1 MHSGGKTMRVDVYNR
16 LIAMQASRRSVLQ
29 GVGAAAAL
37 AAGGPAA
44 LYSSASFAE
53 DSVVAQIMKIPGSGN
68 GSPTDADWQKVGE
81 LCLGPT
87 KQNVKPGEFKGVNF
101 SFMGLNNQNLH
112 NFLFR
117 GFLKP
122 WGAFTGATIK
132 WIDLAQADYNARLQQ
147 TVASGT
153 VDYDIIEMGAPFEGD
168 MGVKDLLSEMPDWVK
183 KQIDFDDYVEYLKPP
198 VGTWGGKIH
207 RVTID
212 SDCHTMNIRTDVFS
226 DADLAKQW
234 ADWKDKAGLD
244 KWGAPKTWQQVQ
256 QVTKFLKGKKVKGKD
271 VYGFLDQP
279 KGWGGFQFYFTGSR
293 ATAYAKYPGE
303 KNWLFDENMKPLVNN
318 PAWVRA
324 IQDIVDALPF
334 EPADQLNA
342 DPGTTAF
349 QQFLTG
355 TGSLLEW
362 WGDIGSVARTSDT
375 ATIGDV
381 LDFDILPGSDDVYNF
396 RKGAWEKLSSGP
408 NYAPNMAYLGWGIYV
423 MKSVDSDP
431 LRQKAAWSAAAHLG
445 GKDLSMWTAAY
456 PSGFQPYRKSHTNLD
471 LWALAGYDK
480 KYIGSYMN
488 SQSNS
493 YNHPNS
499 AIEPRIPGIFQY
511 YSIAEDELA
520 KVFAGKETAQQ
531 GADNVAAAWE
541 KLTDK
546 LGRENQVKY
555 YRISMG
561 I

>member
-1 MHSGGKTMRVDVYNR
+1 MRVHVYEM
-16 LIAMQASRRSVLQ
+16 LMAMQRSRRDVLK
-29 GVGAAAAL
+29 GAAGAAAL
-37 AAGGPAA
+37 AA
-44 LYSSASFAE
+44 SSSVLSSTPSFAE
-53 DSVVAQIMKIPGSGN
+53 DSIVAQIMKIPGAGN
-68 GSPTDADWQKVGE
+68 GSPTDADWQKVGA

-87 KQNVKPGEFKGVNF
+87 KANVKQGEFAGVEF

-117 GFLKP
+117 GFLTP
-122 WGAFTGATIK
+122 WEAYTGAKIK

-147 TVASGT
+147 SIASGT
-153 VDYDIIEMGAPFEGD
+153 ADFDILEMGAPFEGD

-183 KQIDFDDYVEYLKPP
+183 TQIDFDDYVNYLKPP
-198 VGTWGGKIH
+198 VGTWNGKIH
-207 RVTID
+207 RITID
-212 SDCHTMNIRTDVFS
+212 SDCHTLNYRTDVFS

-234 ADWKDKAGLD
+234 ADWKDKAGLET
-244 KWGAPKTWQQVQ
+244 WGQPKTWQQVQ
-256 QVTKFLKGKKVKGKD
+256 QVTKFLKGKKVKGKE

-279 KGWGGFQFYFTGSR
+279 KPWGGFQFYFTGSR

-324 IQDIVDALPF
+324 IQDVVDALPS
-334 EPADQLNA
+334 EPADQINA
-342 DPGTTAF
+342 DPNTTAF
-349 QQFLTG
+349 QQFVTG

-362 WGDIGSVARTSDT
+362 WGDIGTFARTSDT
-375 ATIGDV
+375 ATIGEV
-381 LDFDILPGSDDVYNF
+381 LNFDILPGSDDVYNF
-396 RKGAWEKLSSGP
+396 RTQKWEKLASGP
-408 NYAPNMAYLGWGIYV
+408 NQAPNMAYLGWGIYV
-423 MKSVDSDP
+423 MKSVDADP
-431 LRQKAAWSAAAHLG
+431 KRQKAVWSAAAHLG

-480 KYIGSYMN
+480 KYIGSYMD
-488 SQSNS
+488 SQSTS

-499 AIEPRIPGIFQY
+499 AIEPRMPGIFQY
-511 YSIAEDELA
+511 YSIAEDELQ
-520 KVFAGKETAQQ
+520 KTFAGKQTAQQ

-546 LGRENQVKY
+546 LGRENQIKY
-555 YRISMG
+555 YRIAMG
-561 I
+561 LA

>member
-1 MHSGGKTMRVDVYNR
+1 MRVQVYEQ
-16 LIAMQASRRSVLQ
+16 LMAMQRSRRDLLK
-29 GVGAAAAL
+29 GAAGAAAL
-37 AAGGPAA
+37 AA
-44 LYSSASFAE
+44 SSSVLTSTPSFAE
-53 DSVVAQIMKIPGSGN
+53 DSIVSQIMKIPGAGN
-68 GSPTDADWQKVGE
+68 GSPTDADWQKVGA

-87 KQNVKPGEFKGVNF
+87 KANVKHGEFAGVNF

-117 GFLKP
+117 GFLTP
-122 WGAFTGATIK
+122 WEAYTGAKIK

-147 TVASGT
+147 SIATGT
-153 VDYDIIEMGAPFEGD
+153 ADFDILEMGAPFEGD

-183 KQIDFDDYVEYLKPP
+183 TQIDFDDYVNYLKPP
-198 VGTWGGKIH
+198 VGTWNGKIH

-212 SDCHTMNIRTDVFS
+212 SDCHTINYRTDVFS
-226 DADLAKQW
+226 DPDLAKQW
-234 ADWKDKAGLD
+234 ADWKDQAGLAT
-244 KWGAPKTWQQVQ
+244 WGQPKTWQQVQ
-256 QVTKFLKGKKVKGKD
+256 AVTKFLKGKKFKGKD

-279 KGWGGFQFYFTGSR
+279 KPWGGFQFYFTGSR

-324 IQDIVDALPF
+324 IQDVIDALPS
-334 EPADQLNA
+334 EPGDQINA
-342 DPGTTAF
+342 DPNTTAF
-349 QQFLTG
+349 QQFVTG

-362 WGDIGSVARTSDT
+362 WGDIGTFARTSDT
-375 ATIGDV
+375 ATIGEV
-381 LDFDILPGSDDVYNF
+381 LNFDILPGSDDVYNF
-396 RKGAWEKLSSGP
+396 RTQKWEKLASGP
-408 NYAPNMAYLGWGIYV
+408 NHAPNMAYLGWGIYV
-423 MKSVDSDP
+423 MKSVDADP
-431 LRQKAAWSAAAHLG
+431 KRQKAAWSAAAHLG

-480 KYIGSYMN
+480 KYIGSYMD
-488 SQSNS
+488 SQSTS

-511 YSIAEDELA
+511 YSMAEDELQ
-520 KVFAGKETAQQ
+520 KTFAGKQTAQQ

-546 LGRENQVKY
+546 LGRENQIKY

-561 I
+561 LT

>member
-1 MHSGGKTMRVDVYNR
+1 MRVQVYEQ
-16 LIAMQASRRSVLQ
+16 LMAMQASRRRFLA
-29 GVGAAAAL
+29 GAGSAAAL
-37 AAGGPAA
+37 AAGGSLGLTSTP
-44 LYSSASFAE
+44 SFAAE
-53 DSVVAQIMKIPGSGN
+53 SVVAQIMKIPGAGN

-87 KQNVKPGEFKGVNF
+87 KENVKPGEFSGIEF

-117 GFLKP
+117 GFLTP
-122 WGAFTGATIK
+122 WEAYTGAKIK

-147 TVASGT
+147 SIATGT
-153 VDYDIIEMGAPFEGD
+153 VDFDIIEMGAPFEGD

-183 KQIDFDDYVEYLKPP
+183 KQIEFDDIVDYLKPP
-198 VGTWGGKIH
+198 VGTWDGKIH
-207 RVTID
+207 RITID

-226 DADLAKQW
+226 DPDLAK
-234 ADWKDKAGLD
+234 AWKAEGGKGD
-244 KWGAPKTWQQVQ
+244 WGAPKTWQQVQ
-256 QVTKFLKGKKVKGKD
+256 AVTKFLKGKKIKGKD
-271 VYGFLDQP
+271 VFGFLDQP
-279 KGWGGFQFYFTGSR
+279 KPWGGFQFYFTASR

-303 KNWLFDENMKPLVNN
+303 KNWMFDENMKPLVNN

-324 IQDIVDALPF
+324 IQDIVDALPY
-334 EPADQLNA
+334 EPADQINA

-362 WGDIGSVARTSDT
+362 WGDIGTTARASDT
-375 ATIGDV
+375 ATIGAV

-396 RKGAWEKLSSGP
+396 RKGAWEKLASGP
-408 NYAPNMAYLGWGIYV
+408 NIAPNMAYLGWGIYV
-423 MKSVDSDP
+423 MKKVDADP
-431 LRQKAAWSAAAHLG
+431 KRQKAAWSAAAHLG
-445 GKDLSMWTAAY
+445 GKDLSMWTSAY

-480 KYIGSYMN
+480 KYIGSYMD
-488 SQSNS
+488 SQSTS

-511 YSIAEDELA
+511 YSIAEDELQ

-531 GADNVAAAWE
+531 GADNVVAAWD

>member
-1 MHSGGKTMRVDVYNR
+1 MRVHVYETLMATQR
-16 LIAMQASRRSVLQ
+16 SRRDVLK
-29 GVGAAAAL
+29 GAASAAATL
-37 AAGGPAA
+37 AA
-44 LYSSASFAE
+44 SSSILSSTPSFAE
-53 DSVVAQIMKIPGSGN
+53 DSVVSQIMKIPGAGN
-68 GSPTDADWQKVGE
+68 GSPTDADWQKVGA

-87 KQNVKPGEFKGVNF
+87 KANVKQGEFAGVEF

-117 GFLKP
+117 GFLTP
-122 WGAFTGATIK
+122 WEAYTGAKIK

-147 TVASGT
+147 SIATGT
-153 VDYDIIEMGAPFEGD
+153 ADFDILEMGAPFEGD
-168 MGVKDLLSEMPDWVK
+168 MGVKDLLSEMPGWVK
-183 KQIDFDDYVEYLKPP
+183 TQIDFDDYVNYLKPP
-198 VGTWGGKIH
+198 VGTWAGKIH

-212 SDCHTMNIRTDVFS
+212 SDCHTINYRTDVFS
-226 DADLAKQW
+226 DPDLAKQW
-234 ADWKDKAGLD
+234 ADWKDKEGLET
-244 KWGAPKTWQQVQ
+244 WGQPKTWQQVQ
-256 QVTKFLKGKKVKGKD
+256 QVTKFLKGKKVKGKE

-279 KGWGGFQFYFTGSR
+279 KPWGGFQFYFTGSR

-324 IQDIVDALPF
+324 IQDVVDALPS
-334 EPADQLNA
+334 EPGDQINA
-342 DPGTTAF
+342 DPNTTAF
-349 QQFLTG
+349 QQFVTG

-362 WGDIGSVARTSDT
+362 WGDIGTFARTSDT
-375 ATIGDV
+375 ATIGEV
-381 LDFDILPGSDDVYNF
+381 LNFDILPGSDDVYNF
-396 RKGAWEKLSSGP
+396 RTQKWEKLANGP
-408 NYAPNMAYLGWGIYV
+408 NHAPNMAYLGWGIYV
-423 MKSVDSDP
+423 MKSVDADP
-431 LRQKAAWSAAAHLG
+431 KRQKAAWSAAAHLG

-480 KYIGSYMN
+480 KYIGSYMD
-488 SQSNS
+488 SQSTS

-511 YSIAEDELA
+511 YSMAEDELQ
-520 KVFAGKETAQQ
+520 KTFAGKQTAQQ

-546 LGRENQVKY
+546 LGRENQIKY

-561 I
+561 LA

>member
-1 MHSGGKTMRVDVYNR
+1 MRVNVYDM
-16 LIAMQASRRSVLQ
+16 LMAMQASRRDFLK
-29 GVGAAAAL
+29 GAAGTAAAL
-37 AAGGPAA
+37 AAPGA
-44 LYSSASFAE
+44 LALSSTPSYAE
-53 DSVVAQIMKIPGSGN
+53 DSVVAQIMKIPGAGN

-87 KQNVKPGEFKGVNF
+87 KANVKPGEFAGVEF

-117 GFLKP
+117 GFLTP
-122 WGAFTGATIK
+122 WEAYTGAKIK

-147 TVASGT
+147 SVATGT
-153 VDYDIIEMGAPFEGD
+153 VDFDIIEMGCPFEGD

-183 KQIDFDDYVEYLKPP
+183 KQIDFDDVVDYLKPP
-198 VGTWGGKIH
+198 VGTWAGKQH
-207 RVTID
+207 RITID

-226 DADLAKQW
+226 DPDLAKAW
-234 ADWKDKAGLD
+234 KAGGGAGE
-244 KWGAPKTWQQVQ
+244 WGPPKTWQQVQ
-256 QVTKFLKGKKVKGKD
+256 AITKFLKGQKFKGKD
-271 VYGFLDQP
+271 VFGFLDQP
-279 KGWGGFQFYFTGSR
+279 KPWGGFQFYFTASR

-324 IQDIVDALPF
+324 IQDIVDSLPF
-334 EPADQLNA
+334 EPADQINA

-349 QQFLTG
+349 SQFLTG

-362 WGDIGSVARTSDT
+362 WGDIGTVARTSDT
-375 ATIGDV
+375 ATIGKD

-396 RKGAWEKLSSGP
+396 RKGAWEKLASGP
-408 NYAPNMAYLGWGIYV
+408 NVSPNMAYLGWGIYV
-423 MKSVDSDP
+423 MKTVDADP
-431 LRQKAAWSAAAHLG
+431 KRQKAAWSAAAHLG
-445 GKDLSMWTAAY
+445 GKDLSMWTSAY
-456 PSGFQPYRKSHTNLD
+456 PSGFQPYRKSHANLD

-488 SQSNS
+488 SQSTS

-511 YSIAEDELA
+511 YSIAEDELQ
-520 KVFAGKETAQQ
+520 KTFAGKQTAQQ

-546 LGRENQVKY
+546 LGRDNQVKY

>member
-1 MHSGGKTMRVDVYNR
+1 MRVHVYE
-16 LIAMQASRRSVLQ
+16 LLMAMQRSRRDVLK
-29 GVGAAAAL
+29 GAAGAAATL
-37 AAGGPAA
+37 AA
-44 LYSSASFAE
+44 SSSILSSTHSFAE
-53 DSVVAQIMKIPGSGN
+53 DSIVAQIMKIPGAGN
-68 GSPTDADWQKVGE
+68 GSPTDADWQKVGA

-87 KQNVKPGEFKGVNF
+87 KANVKQGEFAGVNF

-122 WGAFTGATIK
+122 WEAYTGASIK

-147 TVASGT
+147 SIATGT
-153 VDYDIIEMGAPFEGD
+153 ADFDILEMGAPFEGD
-168 MGVKDLLSEMPDWVK
+168 MGVKDLLSEMPEWVK
-183 KQIDFDDYVEYLKPP
+183 TQIDFDDYVNYLKPP
-198 VGTWGGKIH
+198 VGTWNGKIH

-212 SDCHTMNIRTDVFS
+212 SDCHTINYRTDVFS

-234 ADWKDKAGLD
+234 RDWKDKAGLET
-244 KWGAPKTWQQVQ
+244 WGQPKTWQQVQ
-256 QVTKFLKGKKVKGKD
+256 QVTKFLKGKKVKGKE

-279 KGWGGFQFYFTGSR
+279 KPWGGFQFYFTGSR

-324 IQDIVDALPF
+324 IQDVVDALPS
-334 EPADQLNA
+334 EPADQINA
-342 DPGTTAF
+342 DPNTTAF
-349 QQFLTG
+349 QQFVTG

-362 WGDIGSVARTSDT
+362 WGDIGTFARTSDT

-381 LDFDILPGSDDVYNF
+381 LNFDILPASDDVYNF
-396 RKGAWEKLSSGP
+396 RTQKWEKLASGP
-408 NYAPNMAYLGWGIYV
+408 NHAPNMAYLGWGIYV
-423 MKSVDSDP
+423 MKSVDADP
-431 LRQKAAWSAAAHLG
+431 KRQKAVWSAAAHLG

-480 KYIGSYMN
+480 KYIGSYMD
-488 SQSNS
+488 SQSTS

-499 AIEPRIPGIFQY
+499 AIEPRMPGIFQY
-511 YSIAEDELA
+511 YSIAEDELQ
-520 KVFAGKETAQQ
+520 KTFAGKQTAQQ

-546 LGRENQVKY
+546 LGRENQIKY
-555 YRISMG
+555 YRIAMG
-561 I
+561 LA

>member
-1 MHSGGKTMRVDVYNR
+1 MRVHVYET
-16 LIAMQASRRSVLQ
+16 LMAMQRSRRDVLK
-29 GVGAAAAL
+29 GAAGAAAL
-37 AAGGPAA
+37 AA
-44 LYSSASFAE
+44 SSSVLSSTPSFAE
-53 DSVVAQIMKIPGSGN
+53 DSVVAQIMKIPGAGN

-87 KQNVKPGEFKGVNF
+87 KANVKPREFAGVNF

-117 GFLKP
+117 GFLTP
-122 WGAFTGATIK
+122 WEAYTGAKIK

-147 TVASGT
+147 SIATGT
-153 VDYDIIEMGAPFEGD
+153 VDFDIIEMGAPFEGD
-168 MGVKDLLSEMPDWVK
+168 MGVKDLLSDMPDWVK
-183 KQIDFDDYVEYLKPP
+183 TQIDFDDIVNYLKPP
-198 VGTWGGKIH
+198 VGTWNGKIH

-212 SDCHTMNIRTDVFS
+212 SDCHTMNRRTDVFG
-226 DADLAKQW
+226 DGDLAKQW
-234 ADWKDKAGLD
+234 ADWKDKAGLTD
-244 KWGAPKTWQQVQ
+244 WGPPTTWQQVQ

-279 KGWGGFQFYFTGSR
+279 KPWGGFQFYFTASR
-293 ATAYAKYPGE
+293 STAYTKYPGE
-303 KNWLFDENMKPLVNN
+303 KNWMFDENMKPLVNN
-318 PAWVRA
+318 PGWVRA
-324 IQDIVDALPF
+324 IQDVVDLLPY
-334 EPADQLNA
+334 EPADQINA

-349 QQFLTG
+349 QQFLPG
-355 TGSLLEW
+355 TGALLEW
-362 WGDIGSVARTSDT
+362 WGDIGTVAKTSDT

-381 LDFDILPGSDDVYNF
+381 LDFDILPASDDVYNF
-396 RKGAWEKLSSGP
+396 RKGAWEKLSTGP
-408 NYAPNMAYLGWGIYV
+408 NVAPNMAYLGWGIYV
-423 MKSVDSDP
+423 MKSVDGDAQ
-431 LRQKAAWSAAAHLG
+431 RHKAAWSAAAHLG

-480 KYIGSYMN
+480 KYIGSYMD
-488 SQSNS
+488 SQSTS

-555 YRISMG
+555 YRIAMG
-561 I
+561 LT

>member
-1 MHSGGKTMRVDVYNR
+1 MRVQVYEQ
-16 LIAMQASRRSVLQ
+16 LMAMQRSRRGVLK
-29 GVGAAAAL
+29 GAAGAAAL
-37 AAGGPAA
+37 AA
-44 LYSSASFAE
+44 SSSILSSTPSFAE
-53 DSVVAQIMKIPGSGN
+53 DSVVSQILKIPGAGN

-87 KQNVKPGEFKGVNF
+87 KANVKPGEFAGVEF

-117 GFLKP
+117 GFLTP
-122 WGAFTGATIK
+122 WEAYTGAKIK

-147 TVASGT
+147 SIATGT
-153 VDYDIIEMGAPFEGD
+153 ADFDILEMGAPFEGD
-168 MGVKDLLSEMPDWVK
+168 MGVKDLLSDMPDWVK
-183 KQIDFDDYVEYLKPP
+183 TQIDFDDYVDYLKPP
-198 VGTWGGKIH
+198 VGTWNGKIH

-212 SDCHTMNIRTDVFS
+212 SDCHTINIRTDVFS
-226 DADLAKQW
+226 DPDLGKQW
-234 ADWKDKAGLD
+234 ADWKDKAGLAA
-244 KWGAPKTWQQVQ
+244 WGVPKTWQQVQ
-256 QVTKFLKGKKVKGKD
+256 QVTKFLKGKKVKGKE

-279 KGWGGFQFYFTGSR
+279 KPWGGFQFYFTGSR

-324 IQDIVDALPF
+324 IQDIIDALPS
-334 EPADQLNA
+334 EPPDQINA

-349 QQFLTG
+349 QQFLPG

-362 WGDIGSVARTSDT
+362 WGDIGSMARTSDT
-375 ATIGDV
+375 STIGDV
-381 LDFDILPGSDDVYNF
+381 VDFDILPGSDDVYNF
-396 RKGAWEKLSSGP
+396 RKGQWEKLASGP
-408 NYAPNMAYLGWGIYV
+408 NQAPNMAYLGWGIYV
-423 MKSVDSDP
+423 MKKVDSDP
-431 LRQKAAWSAAAHLG
+431 KRQKAAWSAAAHLG

-480 KYIGSYMN
+480 KYIGSYMK
-488 SQSNS
+488 SQSDS

-511 YSIAEDELA
+511 YSIAEDELQ
-520 KVFAGKETAQQ
+520 KTFAGKQTAQQ
-531 GADNVAAAWE
+531 GADNVAAAWD

-546 LGRENQVKY
+546 LGRDNQVKY

-561 I
+561 LT

>member
-1 MHSGGKTMRVDVYNR
+1 MRVHVYET
-16 LIAMQASRRSVLQ
+16 LMAMQRSRRDVLK
-29 GVGAAAAL
+29 GAAGAAAL
-37 AAGGPAA
+37 AA
-44 LYSSASFAE
+44 SSSVLSSTPSFAE
-53 DSVVAQIMKIPGSGN
+53 DSVVAQIMKIPGAGN

-87 KQNVKPGEFKGVNF
+87 KANVKPGEFAGVNF

-117 GFLKP
+117 GFLTP
-122 WGAFTGATIK
+122 WEAYTGAKIK

-147 TVASGT
+147 SIATGT
-153 VDYDIIEMGAPFEGD
+153 VDFDIIEMGAPFEGD
-168 MGVKDLLSEMPDWVK
+168 MGVKDLLSDMPDWVK
-183 KQIDFDDYVEYLKPP
+183 TQIDFDDIVNYLKPP
-198 VGTWGGKIH
+198 VGTWNGKIH

-212 SDCHTMNIRTDVFS
+212 SDCHTMNRRTDVFG
-226 DADLAKQW
+226 DGDLAKQW
-234 ADWKDKAGLD
+234 ADWKDKAGLTD
-244 KWGAPKTWQQVQ
+244 WGPPKTWQQVQ
-256 QVTKFLKGKKVKGKD
+256 QVTKFLKGKKVKGKE

-279 KGWGGFQFYFTGSR
+279 KPWGGFQFYFTASR
-293 ATAYAKYPGE
+293 STAYTKYPGE
-303 KNWLFDENMKPLVNN
+303 KNWMFDENMKPLVNN
-318 PAWVRA
+318 PGWVRA
-324 IQDIVDALPF
+324 IQDVVDLLPY
-334 EPADQLNA
+334 EPADQINA

-349 QQFLTG
+349 QQFLPG
-355 TGSLLEW
+355 TGALLEW
-362 WGDIGSVARTSDT
+362 WGDIGTVAKTSDT

-381 LDFDILPGSDDVYNF
+381 LDFDILPASDDVYNF
-396 RKGAWEKLSSGP
+396 RKGAWEKLSTGP
-408 NYAPNMAYLGWGIYV
+408 NVAPNMAYLGWGIYV
-423 MKSVDSDP
+423 MKSVDGDAQ
-431 LRQKAAWSAAAHLG
+431 RHKAAWSAAAHLG

-480 KYIGSYMN
+480 KYIGSYMD
-488 SQSNS
+488 SQSTS

-555 YRISMG
+555 YRIAMG
-561 I
+561 LT